1 MTVLNAFIEY
11 WYLTVILVV
20 AIVLTVFVSVKA
32 AKAAKKSRS
41 KREKIIEQLRYE
53 NKTRAEFANPTAQ
66 QILSAEPEKLV
77 DGIALN
83 LQADLEK
90 QADMVAAFENL
101 SKPPKYIYA
110 LYYFI
115 TDSKEK
121 LSEFFKKNGKP
132 LTGTAKEAVESALG
146 CKVYDLYVKQYQAFD
161 SENEDV
167 SLIQTEI
174 DASDAAFAE
183 VRAETDFYELAAA
196 YIKTNYVY
204 FTAECEE
211 CD

>member
-83 LQADLEK
+83 LQTDLEK

-101 SKPPKYIYA
+101 
-110 LYYFI
+110 
-115 TDSKEK
+115 
-121 LSEFFKKNGKP
+121 
-132 LTGTAKEAVESALG
+132 
-146 CKVYDLYVKQYQAFD
+146 
-161 SENEDV
+161 
-167 SLIQTEI
+167 
-174 DASDAAFAE
+174 
-183 VRAETDFYELAAA
+183 
-196 YIKTNYVY
+196 
-204 FTAECEE
+204 
-211 CD
+211 